1 MVEKKTLAIM
11 LASAPFG
18 NQYADHMC
26 RIALKAL
33 EKGHAVEIFLYGDA
47 VHAQMNKQ
55 SPKLFFPV
63 GAKIEELI
71 QEGAK
76 VYSCEIC
83 SVARGYI
90 SGQLTPDGKK
100 DYSSTKV
107 AEGVQFTTIF
117 GFVEMLAKADK
128 VISFEGV

>member
-1 MVEKKTLAIM
+1 MVDQKTLTIM

-26 RIALKAL
+26 RVALRAL

-47 VHAQMNKQ
+47 VHAQMNNQ

-63 GAKIEELI
+63 GEKVKELVAK
-71 QEGAK
+71 GAK

-107 AEGVQFTTIF
+107 IEGVQFTTIF
-117 GFVEMLAKADK
+117 GFVESLARADK
-128 VISFEGV
+128 VLSFGGA